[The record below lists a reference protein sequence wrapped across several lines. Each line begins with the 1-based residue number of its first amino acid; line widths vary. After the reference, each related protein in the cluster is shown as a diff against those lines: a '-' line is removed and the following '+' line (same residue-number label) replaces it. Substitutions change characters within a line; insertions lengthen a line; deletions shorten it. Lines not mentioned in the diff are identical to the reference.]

1 MSAGVR
7 ARGTG
12 DSRPS
17 SVSSRAAVLVNGFA
31 FSWCCHFASSC
42 ESSCGVLQEFH
53 VRLLP
58 STGELRVATPG
69 VARRERRLISEDV
82 DRVTTELRRLRL
94 GSTTLEGRGEG
105 LGA

>member
-1 MSAGVR
+1 M
-7 ARGTG
+7 
-12 DSRPS
+12 
-17 SVSSRAAVLVNGFA
+17 
-31 FSWCCHFASSC
+31 
-42 ESSCGVLQEFH
+42 
-53 VRLLP
+53 RLLP